1 LIPRARRRD
10 APGPRWDWIGIY
22 ARGGDP
28 LADDYL
34 FYQYTGQSVAGSV
47 TIDDSGE
54 GDWPLPAGDYDAHLL
69 DDGYTSL
76 ASASFTIAP

>member
-34 FYQYTGQSVAGSV
+34 FCQYTSPSVASSV
-47 TIDDSGE
+47 
-54 GDWPLPAGDYDAHLL
+54 
-69 DDGYTSL
+69 
-76 ASASFTIAP
+76 